1 MISKEVG
8 KIVHLT
14 HEAYTWEYV
23 ISAWTVQRQN
33 MERDLRLF
41 MENPDLAKDRSVALK
56 EAYRMADEIEK
67 ENKPDSDPVAPTS

>member
-1 MISKEVG
+1 MESKEVG

-14 HEAYTWEYV
+14 HKAYTWEYV

-41 MENPDLAKDRSVALK
+41 MEDPDLAADRAVALR
-56 EAYRMADEIEK
+56 EAYRMAEEIEK
-67 ENKPDSDPVAPTS
+67 ERNASLDQEASNA